1 MALLMM
7 LYQVG
12 GIFLTFLFN
21 SLANSHHL
29 CDPKQSLALWEFKKA
44 FSLDESASS
53 FCNDELKKQA
63 YPKTETWN
71 QTNDCCSWDG
81 VQCDEEGEG
90 HVVGLD
96 LSCSWLS
103 GILHP
108 NSTLFSL
115 SHLQTLN
122 LSHNYVFSS
131 EFSPSF
137 GTFKDLRALD
147 LSSSLIT
154 GDVPMEISYLSK
166 LVSLDLSWNDLN
178 MSRIV
183 MNQLL
188 HNLTNLRDLALSHVR
203 LHDITPASFINISLS
218 IASLSLSSSGLSG
231 DFPQHIFS
239 LPNLRVL
246 QLDYNS
252 ELNGLLPMS
261 NWSESLEI
269 LSLSWTNFS
278 GEIPYSIGNAKSLIS
293 LHLSFSN
300 FTGGLPKSIGNLT
313 QLSHIDLS
321 YNNFNGHLP
330 NSLFNLTHLSTISF
344 LFNFFSGHLC

>member
-12 GIFLTFLFN
+12 GIFLIFLFN
-21 SLANSHHL
+21 SLVNSHHL

-44 FSLDESASS
+44 FSLDESASIIW
-53 FCNDELKKQA
+53 NDELKKQA

-96 LSCSWLS
+96 LSCSWLT

-122 LSHNYVFSS
+122 LSRNSILS

-246 QLDYNS
+246 QLI
-252 ELNGLLPMS
+252 
-261 NWSESLEI
+261 EI
-269 LSLSWTNFS
+269 
-278 GEIPYSIGNAKSLIS
+278 
-293 LHLSFSN
+293 
-300 FTGGLPKSIGNLT
+300 
-313 QLSHIDLS
+313 
-321 YNNFNGHLP
+321 
-330 NSLFNLTHLSTISF
+330 
-344 LFNFFSGHLC
+344 